1 MTTTIA
7 YGGPRITP
15 EQVAEG
21 VLRTGIE
28 PVPDGFCSTS
38 RQGQR
43 CACGLGIVLAAGFGV
58 LTLDLIGKEADDSG
72 DPTCVYEQLDLD
84 DNYGAA
90 FIHGFDLPV
99 GDLPDAYRGPEMRA
113 GWADGVAAR
122 FAAEAAWD
130 RVQAAETPA
139 GGTP

>member
-7 YGGPRITP
+7 YSGPRITP
-15 EQVAEG
+15 EQVAQG
-21 VLRTGIE
+21 VLKTGIE

-43 CACGLGIVLAAGFGV
+43 CACGLGIVLAARFGV
-58 LTLDLIGKEADDSG
+58 QMLDLIGEEADGSG

-90 FIHGFDLPV
+90 FMHGFDLPGV
-99 GDLPDAYRGPEMRA
+99 DLPGAFRGPEMRA
-113 GWADGVAAR
+113 GWADGVASR